1 MVQVDE
7 RAARRRGPAL
17 GKLSSDPAV
26 RSAAVALL
34 LGIDPLE
41 YLGQAPADFEITTAV
56 IAEAHR
62 LRVEEAKQHADYL
75 SARTAGLTAQ
85 AITRW
90 LGKNIPR
97 MFRG

>member
-1 MVQVDE
+1 MVSLDE
-7 RAARRRGPAL
+7 RDARGGAR

-34 LGIDPLE
+34 LGLDPLE
-41 YLGQAPADFEITTAV
+41 YLGLSPSDFQITSAV
-56 IAEAHR
+56 VEEAHR
-62 LRVEEAKQHADYL
+62 LRTEQMQQQADYV

-90 LGKNIPR
+90 LAKNIPR